1 MVERAEEDESMS
13 HTVLVVA
20 AHPDDEIL
28 GLGGTLGRHVAD
40 GDNVHVIIAGEGPAA
55 RGASN
60 V

>member
-1 MVERAEEDESMS
+1 MS